1 MAANLARSSISH
13 PFIFHL
19 ARRSPA
25 LLPAG
30 KHAGHDPFASRGTH
44 PVHPVSNERH
54 DAFFFS
60 HSFVCFDFFRRK
72 SEAFK
77 ERDVFFARLTLFFL
91 HPFSPK
97 ALFFLFFFFFFFSFP
112 FFFSTRPRKEA
123 SHVLVEHSTAHAAPS
138 GPLAFFCGPGLISLP
153 FRVDDRRLVA
163 FFFSLL
169 LLLHRLAQFDMPPKD
184 KQKKAQDAAKAKAKV
199 KVRVW
204 SSVEGAL
211 SFGNTESRRSIDCST
226 RALTREKTHPCLVL
240 SLPLPLRTTNTRRSR
255 TRPLA
260 SRTKTSR
267 ARSRGES
274 SCATFAFVFLLR
286 FRSTSF
292 DVSFSPFSS
301 TFPPSLYKKKKKKIS
316 PSYVQ
321 QLQKSAQTGPK
332 AGPTAEELR
341 KQKKKL
347 EEEQARELA
356 SLFACV
362 AIKQPKLQ
370 PGVDP
375 KSVVCEF
382 FRAGQ
387 CAKGFK
393 CKYSHDLAVE
403 RKTRKIDLFS
413 DMRGG
418 ADGEEEEGMEDWDQ
432 GETGEFSPP
441 PLLFSS
447 FLSFCVSPPLRAPS
461 SFVAAPLLSDP
472 LLPVP
477 SKPLSHTRTHTEKH
491 PKLSPR
497 KKKRKRK
504 RKKQRSSSLS
514 SSRSTAPTR
523 ETPRP
528 PRPTTAPTSS
538 ASTSWRRSRRGSTAG
553 SGSAPT
559 GTRSANTGKLF
570 LIFFKTFFC
579 FL

>member
-1 MAANLARSSISH
+1 VRFFDEVEKERNRRWPPTSLAPRFRIPSFSTSRVALLHFSLRESTQDMI
-13 PFIFHL
+13 
-19 ARRSPA
+19 RSPLA
-25 LLPAG
+25 VLTRCIQYRMN
-30 KHAGHDPFASRGTH
+30 DMTR
-44 PVHPVSNERH
+44 
-54 DAFFFS
+54 FFFS
-60 HSFVCFDFFRRK
+60 HSFFCFDFFRRK

-77 ERDVFFARLTLFFL
+77 ERDVFFALLTLFFL

-97 ALFFLFFFFFFFSFP
+97 ALFFLFFFVFFFFSFP

-274 SCATFAFVFLLR
+274 SCATFAFVFLLH

-301 TFPPSLYKKKKKKIS
+301 TFPPSLSQKKKKKIS

-432 GETGEFSPP
+432 GETREFFPL
-441 PLLFSS
+441 PLLFS
-447 FLSFCVSPPLRAPS
+447 
-461 SFVAAPLLSDP
+461 
-472 LLPVP
+472 
-477 SKPLSHTRTHTEKH
+477 
-491 PKLSPR
+491 
-497 KKKRKRK
+497 
-504 RKKQRSSSLS
+504 
-514 SSRSTAPTR
+514 
-523 ETPRP
+523 
-528 PRPTTAPTSS
+528 
-538 ASTSWRRSRRGSTAG
+538 
-553 SGSAPT
+553 
-559 GTRSANTGKLF
+559 
-570 LIFFKTFFC
+570 FF
-579 FL
+579 

>member
-1 MAANLARSSISH
+1 MRFFDEVEKERNRRWPPTSLAPRFRIPSFSTSRVALLHFSLRESTQDMI
-13 PFIFHL
+13 
-19 ARRSPA
+19 RSPLA
-25 LLPAG
+25 VLTRCIQYRMN
-30 KHAGHDPFASRGTH
+30 DMTR
-44 PVHPVSNERH
+44 
-54 DAFFFS
+54 FFFS

-77 ERDVFFARLTLFFL
+77 ERDVFFALLTLFFL

-97 ALFFLFFFFFFFSFP
+97 ALFFLFFFVFFFFSFP

-204 SSVEGAL
+204 SSFEGAL

-301 TFPPSLYKKKKKKIS
+301 TFPPSLSEKKNKK
-316 PSYVQ
+316 
-321 QLQKSAQTGPK
+321 
-332 AGPTAEELR
+332 
-341 KQKKKL
+341 
-347 EEEQARELA
+347 
-356 SLFACV
+356 
-362 AIKQPKLQ
+362 
-370 PGVDP
+370 
-375 KSVVCEF
+375 
-382 FRAGQ
+382 
-387 CAKGFK
+387 
-393 CKYSHDLAVE
+393 SHPA
-403 RKTRKIDLFS
+403 TS
-413 DMRGG
+413 
-418 ADGEEEEGMEDWDQ
+418 
-432 GETGEFSPP
+432 
-441 PLLFSS
+441 
-447 FLSFCVSPPLRAPS
+447 
-461 SFVAAPLLSDP
+461 
-472 LLPVP
+472 
-477 SKPLSHTRTHTEKH
+477 
-491 PKLSPR
+491 
-497 KKKRKRK
+497 
-504 RKKQRSSSLS
+504 S
-514 SSRSTAPTR
+514 SSRSQPRRA
-523 ETPRP
+523 PRP
-528 PRPTTAPTSS
+528 GPPPRSSASRRRSSRKSRPASSRRCSRASRSSSPSCSRASTRSRWCASSSARASAQRGSS
-538 ASTSWRRSRRGSTAG
+538 ASTRTTWRWSGRRGRSTC
-553 SGSAPT
+553 S
-559 GTRSANTGKLF
+559 R
-570 LIFFKTFFC
+570 I
-579 FL
+579 

>member
-1 MAANLARSSISH
+1 MGERERKPKRDLFLRCCRRRRRHCPPRGLSPPEQLRDRRGLLPRGGCHRVPQRGHHERDREADAADNEGPRDDGLLRFPFPVFVWRGEEGEKAKEREVSFFVEVEKERNRRWPPTSLAPRFRIPSFSTSRVALLHFSLRESTQDMI
-13 PFIFHL
+13 
-19 ARRSPA
+19 RSPLA
-25 LLPAG
+25 VLTRCIQYRMN
-30 KHAGHDPFASRGTH
+30 DMTR
-44 PVHPVSNERH
+44 
-54 DAFFFS
+54 FFFS
-60 HSFVCFDFFRRK
+60 HSFFCFDFFRRK

-97 ALFFLFFFFFFFSFP
+97 ALFFLFFFFSFP

-204 SSVEGAL
+204 SSFEGAL

-301 TFPPSLYKKKKKKIS
+301 TFPPSLSLKNKIKNLTQLRPAAPEVS
-316 PSYVQ
+316 PD
-321 QLQKSAQTGPK
+321 GPQGRAHRRGAPQAEEEARGR
-332 AGPTAEELR
+332 AGPRARVAVRVRRDQAAQAAAGRRPEVGGVRVLPRGPVREGVQVQVLARPGGGAED
-341 KQKKKL
+341 
-347 EEEQARELA
+347 EEDRPVLGYEGGR
-356 SLFACV
+356 
-362 AIKQPKLQ
+362 
-370 PGVDP
+370 
-375 KSVVCEF
+375 
-382 FRAGQ
+382 R
-387 CAKGFK
+387 
-393 CKYSHDLAVE
+393 
-403 RKTRKIDLFS
+403 RR
-413 DMRGG
+413 RGG
-418 ADGEEEEGMEDWDQ
+418 RDGGL
-432 GETGEFSPP
+432 G
-441 PLLFSS
+441 
-447 FLSFCVSPPLRAPS
+447 
-461 SFVAAPLLSDP
+461 
-472 LLPVP
+472 
-477 SKPLSHTRTHTEKH
+477 
-491 PKLSPR
+491 PR
-497 KKKRKRK
+497 
-504 RKKQRSSSLS
+504 
-514 SSRSTAPTR
+514 
-523 ETPRP
+523 
-528 PRPTTAPTSS
+528 
-538 ASTSWRRSRRGSTAG
+538 
-553 SGSAPT
+553 
-559 GTRSANTGKLF
+559 
-570 LIFFKTFFC
+570 
-579 FL
+579 